1 MPIRPSPTPQ
11 QGAESLPSPPG
22 PNSEP
27 ILAPTAGNPD
37 TTNVPNTM
45 TSLFSQSRNHSK
57 TDFENVLATLVNEQH
72 GYTGNG
78 AELAERVT
86 VGISKAL
93 KNQAWGFLP
102 DNYRWRLLVN
112 LVREH
117 NRLVPAIMWGNYTP
131 HYLATAP
138 EKELQDRI
146 LLMNSQA
153 QGDFNTQL
161 QRSASAPD
169 PSVCPTHITCTSL
182 SCSLSFA
189 NYFVL
194 ENQKAQANFSRTCT
208 TILIGQS
215 RSLPGPVKMPK
226 PCGKPLITGQSAIF
240 SCRPGP
246 MTRFQK
252 ATARPP

>member
-1 MPIRPSPTPQ
+1 MHFPSSAPLPITGANTYIRNPAAYTNPSGNTSTIMPIRPSPTPQ

-22 PNSEP
+22 PSSAP
-27 ILAPTAGNPD
+27 VVAPTSGNAN
-37 TTNVPNTM
+37 TT

-57 TDFENVLATLVNEQH
+57 TEFEYVLATLVRDQP
-72 GYTGNG
+72 GYTGNA

-93 KNQAWGFLP
+93 QKQAWGFLP

-117 NRLVPAIMWGNYTP
+117 HRLVPAIMWGNCTP
-131 HYLATAP
+131 QYLATAP

-169 PSVCPTHITCTSL
+169 PSVCPTHITPTFLSYSL
-182 SCSLSFA
+182 SLDK
-189 NYFVL
+189 NFVS
-194 ENQKAQANFSRTCT
+194 EKKKA
-208 TILIGQS
+208 
-215 RSLPGPVKMPK
+215 
-226 PCGKPLITGQSAIF
+226 
-240 SCRPGP
+240 
-246 MTRFQK
+246 
-252 ATARPP
+252 